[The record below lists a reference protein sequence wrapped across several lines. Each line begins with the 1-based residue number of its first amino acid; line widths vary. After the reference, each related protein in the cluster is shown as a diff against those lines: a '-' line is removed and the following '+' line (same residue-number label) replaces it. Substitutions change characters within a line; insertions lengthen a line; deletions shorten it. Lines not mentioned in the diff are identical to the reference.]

1 MGVTEP
7 CKPLGDDANL
17 QGFIPRKRGGEGGGI
32 KVTKQKCGEGY
43 GHNLGLITKYKI
55 WIF

>member
-55 WIF
+55 